1 MNSLPRHYNNQCPV
15 VISLRVLDLHHC
27 GFRPKSDSNASGKD
41 SVDENKRCIS
51 IKLDLDWYYFL
62 GQTCNGKK
70 NFACTS
76 VEKLVYVVPD
86 HLCTVVSWLL
96 TIPPSYF
103 GMVITWIRC
112 FRNVIPMEPL
122 ISAQTATK
130 GNFNVCVG
138 FIGFFVYSNVIHRHQ
153 VT

>member
-70 NFACTS
+70 NLHAHR
-76 VEKLVYVVPD
+76 LRN
-86 HLCTVVSWLL
+86 LCTWFLIICAQSCPDYSPSHHL
-96 TIPPSYF
+96 TS
-103 GMVITWIRC
+103 GSETWIRC
-112 FRNVIPMEPL
+112 FRNIIPMEPL